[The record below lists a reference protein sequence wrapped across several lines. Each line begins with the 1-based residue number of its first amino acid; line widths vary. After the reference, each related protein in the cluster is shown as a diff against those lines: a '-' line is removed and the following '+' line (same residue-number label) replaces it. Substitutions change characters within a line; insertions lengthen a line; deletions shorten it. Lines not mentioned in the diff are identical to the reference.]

1 MSELEIDL
9 RSNLIQCLTGIA
21 PSSSTQHRLECALTH
36 PPPLRFKK
44 KNKQE
49 RTHSRPGLDSQA
61 SHWKKSVVTLGSL

>member
-44 KNKQE
+44 K
-49 RTHSRPGLDSQA
+49 
-61 SHWKKSVVTLGSL
+61 KKNRKEHTQDQDWTLRHLTGRSL